1 MKDKWLVSPEDD
13 LLKIMDINESP
24 NVDQEFKD
32 ILNAMMQ
39 TEFVDDIDPY
49 VAEDDLRTE
58 FVASPFA
65 LLEAAEAAA
74 MLDKEDTPEK
84 LGFIAKLKSLASFCE
99 EQKVNYVRFSI

>member
-1 MKDKWLVSPEDD
+1 MKNKWLVSPEDD
-13 LLKIMDINESP
+13 LLKVMDINESP

-32 ILNAMMQ
+32 ILNAMLQ
-39 TEFVDDIDPY
+39 SEFVEDISPY
-49 VAEDDLRTE
+49 VSEFAFGTE

-65 LLEAAEAAA
+65 LLEAAEAVD

-84 LGFIAKLKSLASFCE
+84 LGFITKLKSLVSFCE